1 MTEKDL
7 AAKVKLWVLI
17 AAIFFS
23 AVLGY
28 MAGVRQTS
36 PDAGAPKKTYVLNLG
51 PVHLNLTVGAMG
63 VLVIFLLTILLGAA
77 VVLVGVWMIFRRAND
92 QRIPEAAAAIP
103 DRG

>member
-17 AAIFFS
+17 AAVFCS

-36 PDAGAPKKTYVLNLG
+36 PDAGASKKTYVLNLG

-63 VLVIFLLTILLGAA
+63 VLVSSFSLSCWVRPLFLRWLRATGDGRRKRLTGNL
-77 VVLVGVWMIFRRAND
+77 
-92 QRIPEAAAAIP
+92 
-103 DRG
+103 